1 MSNSEPILIG
11 INVVGGIIGL
21 MGAGVYIAYKKARG
35 TFNESE
41 TLQIALIGSVSGVII
56 SNIVLAT
63 LSVITGIFICGYG
76 IFSGIKYV
84 INILS

>member
-1 MSNSEPILIG
+1 
-11 INVVGGIIGL
+11 
-21 MGAGVYIAYKKARG
+21 MGAGVYITYKKAKG